1 MSKVLLFAT
10 NNKNK
15 VKELKAAFRKAG
27 LDCLLYTSDAADEQR
42 SV

>member
-27 LDCLLYTSDAADEQR
+27 LDIEVKTNADLEA
-42 SV
+42 